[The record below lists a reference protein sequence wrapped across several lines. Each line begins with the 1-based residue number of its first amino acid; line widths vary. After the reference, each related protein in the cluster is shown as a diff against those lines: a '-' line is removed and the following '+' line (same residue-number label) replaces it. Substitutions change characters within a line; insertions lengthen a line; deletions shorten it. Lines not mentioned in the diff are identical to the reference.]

1 MGQPNPLLDATIA
14 FDLDGT
20 LVDTA
25 PDLIGALNVV
35 LAECGLPPLPLA
47 AARIVAGR
55 GARAMVARGFE
66 AEGLVVPPE
75 REPALFDR
83 FIEVYVGRIARESRP
98 FPGVVEALDILASAG
113 ARLAVCTNKRSDL
126 TLMLLD
132 ALGLT
137 SRFAAIVGPDTAGF
151 FKPDPRHLLKTIE
164 AAGGR
169 PDRAL
174 MVGDAITDRD
184 AARAAKAP
192 VVLVSFGYSD
202 PPAAE
207 LAPDALIDHFAELPP
222 LVRRLLGPA
231 GAAISPDLPGPKLS
245 SAKSSGTADA

>member
-1 MGQPNPLLDATIA
+1 VARNSSPLRGATIA

-35 LAECGLPPLPLA
+35 LAECGLPALPLE

-66 AEGLVVPPE
+66 AEGLTVPPE

-83 FIEVYVGRIARESRP
+83 FIEIYVGRIARESRP
-98 FPGVVEALDILASAG
+98 FPGVVAALDALEDAG

-126 TLMLLD
+126 TRMLLD
-132 ALGLT
+132 ALDLT
-137 SRFAAIVGPDTAGF
+137 PRFAAIVGPDTAGF

-174 MVGDAITDRD
+174 MVGDAVTDRE
-184 AARAAKAP
+184 AAAAAGMP

-202 PPAAE
+202 PPAAA
-207 LAPDALIDHFAELPP
+207 LAPDALIDHFDELPAT
-222 LVRRLLGPA
+222 VRRLLA
-231 GAAISPDLPGPKLS
+231 GAPAAISPSLPGK
-245 SAKSSGTADA
+245 ADA

>member
-1 MGQPNPLLDATIA
+1 MRSRSDPLAGAVIA

-25 PDLIGALNVV
+25 PDLIGSLNVV
-35 LAECGLPPLPLA
+35 LGECGLPPLPVE

-75 REPALFDR
+75 REPVLFER
-83 FIEVYVGRIARESRP
+83 FIEIYVDRIAHESRP
-98 FPGVVEALDILASAG
+98 YPGAVEALDQLAAAG

-126 TLMLLD
+126 TLALLD
-132 ALGLT
+132 ALDLT
-137 SRFAAIVGPDTAGF
+137 PRFAAIVGPDTAGA

-169 PDRAL
+169 PERAL
-174 MVGDAITDRD
+174 MVGDAAPDRD
-184 AARAAKAP
+184 AAGAAGVP

-202 PPAAE
+202 PPAAD
-207 LAPDALIDHFAELPP
+207 LSPDALIDHFDQLTPI
-222 LVRRLLGPA
+222 VRRLLGAPA
-231 GAAISPDLPGPKLS
+231 AAISPVLPGK
-245 SAKSSGTADA
+245 ADA